1 MITTIK
7 LRGSLGRLF
16 CKELVLDII
25 SVADAIRGL
34 CANFPEFQKEV
45 ISEGKYYKVITNKN
59 SIGLEANEIGML
71 SKELNEIEIIPVVSG
86 SDGGKKIIAGIILVA
101 AAYFGGQYYDPGT
114 FGAAVADTAMNVGVN
129 LILSGAVQLLFKPPE
144 AEYDDTTDI
153 VSYNF
158 SGPVNT
164 TPQGLP
170 VPLGY
175 GELLVGSSVIS
186 VSLDTIP
193 SIEWVTK

>member
-7 LRGSLGRLF
+7 LRGSLGKLF
-16 CKELVLDII
+16 CKELILDVL
-25 SVADAIRGL
+25 SVGDAIRGL

-45 ISEGKYYKVITNKN
+45 ISTGNYYKVITNKN
-59 SIGLEANEIGML
+59 SKGLEANEIGL
-71 SKELNEIEIIPVVSG
+71 VSKELNEIEIIPVISG

-101 AAYFGGQYYDPGT
+101 AAFVGGQYVDPGT
-114 FGAAVADTAMNVGVN
+114 LGAAAADTAMSVGVN
-129 LILSGAVQLLFKPPE
+129 LILSGAIQLLFKPPE
-144 AEYDDTTDI
+144 AEYEDTTDV

-186 VSLDTIP
+186 VSIDTVP
-193 SIEWVTK
+193 SIQWISK